1 MTRADLDRT
10 RLGGMHGGV
19 DGGGADHGDDGEAQ
33 RPRTEADDGAPAAL
47 ASFDSRVVEA
57 VEAYRHPRAA
67 LMGTI
72 DSLASRHSNEGT
84 TRGTRA

>member
-1 MTRADLDRT
+1 
-10 RLGGMHGGV
+10 MHGGV
-19 DGGGADHGDDGEAQ
+19 DRGCADHSDDGETQ
-33 RPRTEADDGAPAAL
+33 RPRTEADDGASSAV
-47 ASFDSRVVEA
+47 ASLDSRVVEA

-84 TRGTRA
+84 TCRTRA